1 MITWLL
7 MIPVKLAAIP
17 LRIANWLLEL
27 SMDYSRFKKDHR
39 DR

>member
-1 MITWLL
+1 VITWLL

-27 SMDYSRFKKDHR
+27 SMDYKKYTKDHR
-39 DR
+39 DK